1 MIWIGGDNDHKHDD
15 CVLCKLDDP
24 ERTCSVTYG
33 PDVSDAER
41 DAGLAAVVYWSWAKP
56 GTFKFLAKWQAG
68 HYNHAEIGNM
78 KFEIYGVGLGSRTM
92 PLESWVTVAT
102 ITITK
107 EFEVWVNGVKG
118 TVNGSA
124 PHMEK

>member
-1 MIWIGGDNDHKHDD
+1 
-15 CVLCKLDDP
+15 
-24 ERTCSVTYG
+24 
-33 PDVSDAER
+33 
-41 DAGLAAVVYWSWAKP
+41 
-56 GTFKFLAKWQAG
+56 
-68 HYNHAEIGNM
+68 M